1 LIKTNIKNKMSRDEI
16 KKLIKKFDTI
26 KILRTILHGQ
36 HIFWG
41 GEERKEEGEKLLSKL
56 FCDMDTL
63 LSKLFCDMDTNTCRP
78 KGYQHPL
85 GGTTRAT
92 KRALV
97 PPSYWHVHLF
107 FCFLNYRQTKTLLT
121 TQARKS
127 RLKNQKYPF
136 ILGKKLTPRAMW

>member
-1 LIKTNIKNKMSRDEI
+1 MRIEIDKKNIKNKISRDEI
-16 KKLIKKFDTI
+16 KKPIKKFDTI

-41 GEERKEEGEKLLSKL
+41 GEERKEEGEK
-56 FCDMDTL
+56 L

-107 FCFLNYRQTKTLLT
+107 FCFLNYRHTKTLLT